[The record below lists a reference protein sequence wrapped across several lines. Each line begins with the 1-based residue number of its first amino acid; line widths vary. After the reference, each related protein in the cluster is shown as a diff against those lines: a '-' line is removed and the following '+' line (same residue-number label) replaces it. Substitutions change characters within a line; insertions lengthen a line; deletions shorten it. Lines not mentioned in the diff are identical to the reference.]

1 MAMQPTFIVVDD
13 HPLYR
18 HGVTMLIGQEL
29 RLECAGEAGSIPEAL
44 ELLAATKPRIAI
56 VDISLQGQSGLD
68 LVHTI
73 KSEYPETGILVVSM
87 HEENLYGERALK
99 AGARGYVMK
108 HESPAVLVDA
118 VREVLEGRIAVSD
131 ELASGCSRAWSDG
144 RTDTDPV
151 GRLSDRELEVF
162 TLIGRG
168 CGAAEIAE
176 RLGLSV
182 KTVNAYRDHI
192 KDKLGLPS
200 ASDLR
205 KFAVEWG
212 SSRPIGADR
221 RGSVGRGHYAAYR

>member
-1 MAMQPTFIVVDD
+1 MAIRPKFIVVDD

-18 HGVTMLIGQEL
+18 HGVTMLVGQEL
-29 RLECAGEAGSIPEAL
+29 RLDCAGEAGSLPEAL
-44 ELLAATKPRIAI
+44 ELLARSRPRIAI

-68 LVHTI
+68 LVRTI
-73 KSEYPETGILVVSM
+73 KADYPDTLVLVVSM

-108 HESPAVLVDA
+108 HESPTALVDA

-131 ELASGCSRAWSDG
+131 ALRERMLEGLVGGKADAE
-144 RTDTDPV
+144 PV
-151 GRLSDRELEVF
+151 ARLSDRELEVF
-162 TLIGRG
+162 TMIGKG

-192 KDKLGLPS
+192 KDKLDLPS

-212 SSRPIGADR
+212 ARGQGA
-221 RGSVGRGHYAAYR
+221 

>member
-1 MAMQPTFIVVDD
+1 MPIRPNFMVVDD

-29 RLECAGEAGSIPEAL
+29 RLESVGEAGSLPEAL
-44 ELLAATKPRIAI
+44 ELLAAARPSIAI

-68 LVHTI
+68 LVRTI
-73 KSEYPETGILVVSM
+73 KAQYPETAVLVVSM

-108 HESPAVLVDA
+108 HESPAVLIQA
-118 VREVLEGRIAVSD
+118 VREVIEGRIAVSS
-131 ELASGCSRAWSDG
+131 ELRERMLEGLVGGKSDAE
-144 RTDTDPV
+144 PV
-151 GRLSDRELEVF
+151 ERLSDRELEVF
-162 TLIGRG
+162 TLIGKG
-168 CGAAEIAE
+168 CGAAEIADK
-176 RLGLSV
+176 LGLSV

-192 KDKLGLPS
+192 KEKLAMPS

-212 SSRPIGADR
+212 SRA
-221 RGSVGRGHYAAYR
+221 

>member
-1 MAMQPTFIVVDD
+1 MPIKPNFIVVDD

-18 HGVTMLIGQEL
+18 HGVTMLVGQEL
-29 RLECAGEAGSIPEAL
+29 KLECAGEAGSLPEAL
-44 ELLAATKPRIAI
+44 ALLASTRPRIAI
-56 VDISLQGQSGLD
+56 IDISLQGQSGLD
-68 LVHTI
+68 LMRII
-73 KSEYPETGILVVSM
+73 KSDYPETLVLVVSM

-108 HESPAVLVDA
+108 HESPTALVAA
-118 VREVLEGRIAVSD
+118 VREVLEGRIAVS
-131 ELASGCSRAWSDG
+131 ETLRERMLEGIVSGKSDAE
-144 RTDTDPV
+144 PV
-151 GRLSDRELEVF
+151 DRLSDRELEVF
-162 TLIGRG
+162 TLIGKG

-200 ASDLR
+200 AADLR

-212 SSRPIGADR
+212 SRARPSSA
-221 RGSVGRGHYAAYR
+221 

>member
-1 MAMQPTFIVVDD
+1 VPIKPSFIVVDD

-29 RLECAGEAGSIPEAL
+29 RLECVGEAGSVPEAL
-44 ELLAATKPRIAI
+44 ELLARSKPRIAI

-68 LVHTI
+68 LVRTI
-73 KSEYPETGILVVSM
+73 KSDYPDTLVLVVSM

-99 AGARGYVMK
+99 AGSRGYVMK
-108 HESPAVLVDA
+108 HENPSALIAA
-118 VREVLEGRIAVSD
+118 VREVLEGRIAVSE
-131 ELASGCSRAWSDG
+131 ELRERMLEGIVGGKAEA
-144 RTDTDPV
+144 DPLE
-151 GRLSDRELEVF
+151 RLSDRELEVF

-192 KDKLGLPS
+192 KEKLCLPS
-200 ASDLR
+200 AADLR

-212 SSRPIGADR
+212 TKG
-221 RGSVGRGHYAAYR
+221 

>member
-1 MAMQPTFIVVDD
+1 MPMKPNFIVVDD

-18 HGVTMLIGQEL
+18 HGVTMLVGQEL
-29 RLECAGEAGSIPEAL
+29 KLECAGEAGSLPEAL
-44 ELLAATKPRIAI
+44 DLLAATRPRIAI

-68 LVHTI
+68 LMRTI
-73 KSEYPETGILVVSM
+73 KSDYPDTLVLVVSM

-108 HESPAVLVDA
+108 HESPTALVDA

-131 ELASGCSRAWSDG
+131 ALRERMLEGIVGGKIDG
-144 RTDTDPV
+144 DPV
-151 GRLSDRELEVF
+151 ERLSDRELEVF
-162 TLIGRG
+162 TLIGKG

-192 KDKLGLPS
+192 KDKLAMPS
-200 ASDLR
+200 AADLR

-212 SSRPIGADR
+212 ARSS
-221 RGSVGRGHYAAYR
+221 

>member
-1 MAMQPTFIVVDD
+1 MSIKPNFIVVDD

-29 RLECAGEAGSIPEAL
+29 KLECAGEAGSLPEAL
-44 ELLAATKPRIAI
+44 ALLAATRPRIAI

-68 LVHTI
+68 LMRTI
-73 KSEYPETGILVVSM
+73 KSDYPETLVLVVSM

-108 HESPAVLVDA
+108 HESPTALVDA
-118 VREVLEGRIAVSD
+118 VREVLEGHIAVSD
-131 ELASGCSRAWSDG
+131 TLRERMLEGIVGGKADG
-144 RTDTDPV
+144 DPV
-151 GRLSDRELEVF
+151 ERLSDRELEVF
-162 TLIGRG
+162 TLIGKG

-192 KDKLGLPS
+192 KDKLGLPN
-200 ASDLR
+200 AADLR

-212 SSRPIGADR
+212 ARI
-221 RGSVGRGHYAAYR
+221 

>member
-1 MAMQPTFIVVDD
+1 MPIKPTFIVVDD

-18 HGVTMLIGQEL
+18 HGVTMLVGQEL
-29 RLECAGEAGSIPEAL
+29 KLECAGEAGSLPEAL
-44 ELLAATKPRIAI
+44 ALLAATKPRVAI

-68 LVHTI
+68 LMRTI
-73 KSEYPETGILVVSM
+73 KSDYPDTLVLVVSM

-108 HESPAVLVDA
+108 HESPTALVNA
-118 VREVLEGRIAVSD
+118 VREVLEGKIAVSEALRERMLEGIVGGKPD
-131 ELASGCSRAWSDG
+131 AE
-144 RTDTDPV
+144 PV
-151 GRLSDRELEVF
+151 DRLSDRELEVF
-162 TLIGRG
+162 TLIGKG

-192 KDKLGLPS
+192 KDKLGILS

-212 SSRPIGADR
+212 SRS
-221 RGSVGRGHYAAYR
+221 